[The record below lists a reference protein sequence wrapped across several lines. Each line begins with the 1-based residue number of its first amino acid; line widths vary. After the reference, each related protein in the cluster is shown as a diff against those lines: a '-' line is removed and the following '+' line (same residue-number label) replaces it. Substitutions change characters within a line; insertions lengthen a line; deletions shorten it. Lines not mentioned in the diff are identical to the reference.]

1 MGSVE
6 AFALFD
12 CNLVRCALG
21 RTVTNLRELL
31 EAVKTAPDAA
41 IEHHMMRC
49 ALDNHFELYEFPNDL
64 ARWCREALGNAALE
78 RSSAWWI
85 PISTTRLLHF
95 ERHSPTRLKSGCGAW
110 NAFLRVRQDW
120 SCISSCRA

>member
-1 MGSVE
+1 MGCSAGRSAAMGSVE

-31 EAVKTAPDAA
+31 DAVKTAPDAA

-49 ALDNHFELYEFPNDL
+49 ALDDHFELYEFPNDL
-64 ARWCREALGNAALE
+64 ARWCREALGNAGLGDG
-78 RSSAWWI
+78 
-85 PISTTRLLHF
+85 
-95 ERHSPTRLKSGCGAW
+95 HSVLGSYR
-110 NAFLRVRQDW
+110 
-120 SCISSCRA
+120 